1 MGEKSVKILP
11 LKMNIL
17 SIEDLQ
23 ELVKVSKQTSL
34 KLDYWLFTITI
45 TIQSKLS
52 LQNLSK

>member
-34 KLDYWLFTITI
+34 KLDYWLFTISI